1 MLSDQPKGQSFAKI
15 SLIGCILYSMYAYGV
30 LDGLHLCRNAMSQSR
45 GVLYEV
51 MYSVNR
57 LSAQP
62 KGQSFARK

>member
-1 MLSDQPKGQSFAKI
+1 
-15 SLIGCILYSMYAYGV
+15 MYAYRV
-30 LDGLHLCRNAMSQSR
+30 LDGLHLCRDAMSQSR

-51 MYSVNR
+51 MYGVNR